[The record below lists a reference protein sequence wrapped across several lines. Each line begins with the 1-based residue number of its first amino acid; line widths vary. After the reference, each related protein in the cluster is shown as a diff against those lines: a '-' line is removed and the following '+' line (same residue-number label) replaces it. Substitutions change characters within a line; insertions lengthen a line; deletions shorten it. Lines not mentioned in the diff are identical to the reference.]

1 MKIRI
6 TGNSGMNLVG
16 MLGKMLLSNAL
27 SKGSGG
33 NLLGSILGGQSG
45 GTGQSGGLGSL
56 LGGLAG
62 GGAASGAGG
71 NLGGLLG
78 QLMGGSTGG
87 AGAGASSGGLGSL
100 LGAALG
106 QQQAQTPAA
115 PSAEHTDQAALLIRA
130 MINAA
135 KSDGQVDVK
144 EQEKIVGR
152 LGEVDAREAEFIRA
166 EMAKPLDVNAFVGS
180 VPAGMGQQ
188 VYLMSLL
195 SINLDNKAEAQYLDQ
210 LAKGLGI
217 THEISNQLHTEVG
230 APTLYS

>member
-1 MKIRI
+1 
-6 TGNSGMNLVG
+6 MNLVG
-16 MLGKMLLSNAL
+16 TLGKMLLSNAL

-33 NLLGSILGGQSG
+33 NLLGSLLGGQSG
-45 GTGQSGGLGSL
+45 GAGQGGALGSL
-56 LGGLAG
+56 LGSLAGG
-62 GGAASGAGG
+62 GGAASGTGG

-78 QLMGGSTGG
+78 QLMGGSGGG
-87 AGAGASSGGLGSL
+87 AGAGSGGLGSL

-106 QQQAQTPAA
+106 QQQPVAPAA
-115 PSAEHTDQAALLIRA
+115 PVAAPEQTDQAAILIRA
-130 MINAA
+130 MVNAA
-135 KSDGQVDVK
+135 KSDGQVDQQ

-152 LGEVDAREAEFIRA
+152 LGDIGTEEAQFIRA
-166 EMAKPLDVNAFVGS
+166 EMAKPLDVNAFVSS

-210 LAKGLGI
+210 LANGLGI
-217 THEISNQLHTEVG
+217 SHEISNQLHTEVG